1 MNLYE
6 MTAAAN
12 ELYALLTVDEID
24 EETVKDTLE
33 AMGAEE
39 KLESCC
45 VVIREL
51 EADAEQRATRRSKRA
66 KVPTASNVP
75 A

>member
-12 ELYALLTVDEID
+12 ELYALLTADEID

-33 AMGAEE
+33 AMGTEE

-51 EADAEQRATRRSKRA
+51 EADAEKFKKEKDRLAARQKTIKQRL
-66 KVPTASNVP
+66 
-75 A
+75 

>member
-12 ELYALLTVDEID
+12 ELYALLTADEID

-33 AMGAEE
+33 AMGSEE
-39 KLESCC
+39 NLESCC

-51 EADAEQRATRRSKRA
+51 
-66 KVPTASNVP
+66 
-75 A
+75 